1 LYLRLPGASLPQ
13 GTFPAVK
20 TVKGRGSKD
29 LSLCI
34 WPYPLP
40 LLEHPYS
47 TAAAAEFLA
56 ESLKF
61 MAGAALR
68 SLQMLVELFTYR
80 PAHESWAFIQ
90 DMALICVVL
99 GVLIY
104 ASKWVANWTRSI
116 LHHRNETAFLIVSIL
131 IAGLIL
137 EEIDQHKYQREW
149 EEKHRVELGLPAKQV
164 SGPPT
169 PR

>member
-1 LYLRLPGASLPQ
+1 MTDSSAQQRKVTTLMSYAA
-13 GTFPAVK
+13 AVALG
-20 TVKGRGSKD
+20 V
-29 LSLCI
+29 
-34 WPYPLP
+34 
-40 LLEHPYS
+40 
-47 TAAAAEFLA
+47 AAEFLA

-99 GVLIY
+99 AVLIY

-137 EEIDQHKYQREW
+137 EEVDQHKYQREW
-149 EEKHRVELGLPAKQV
+149 EEKHRVELGLPANQPSV
-164 SGPPT
+164 PST
-169 PR
+169 PRSAVDHAN